1 MDNRAVAKKIAGEA
15 IVLLKNNE
23 HLLPFPKGQ
32 KAAFF
37 GRAQIDTVYSGN
49 GSGAAHKSGCKTILE
64 ECEKKGICAEHR
76 LKEYYAEQIAKDE
89 STKENEFD
97 WADIGKVIASGAMYE
112 IFGKYHAPIE
122 EYEISEEQ
130 MKTAGQYTDTAVLVL
145 GRNSGGEECDR
156 HLQGDYYLT
165 DSEKDLTEQVC
176 GHFEKVVLILNVNG
190 LVDLSWAE
198 DYPQIKSILFA
209 GILGEEGAAALAEI
223 LTGTVNPSGR
233 LAFTIAREYGDY
245 PAARHFSWD
254 KENEESLL
262 TYESYG
268 LSAEENGST
277 GYAKSP
283 VTVYYEDIYA
293 GYRYFDT
300 FAKEPLYA
308 FGYGLSYTEFEIKCL
323 GAVKGQEGIEVRV
336 CIRNIGN
343 TAGKEVV
350 QLYLANSNSAYEH
363 AFQELKGFEKT
374 EFIQPGEEEQLCI
387 TVPWKDWSSYDEEKA
402 AYLIRQGDY
411 RILIGNSSRNT
422 KVAALVRVEQ
432 DILMEQCTNRLG
444 IKECNRVKLEFLTC
458 LGKRGESIAQ
468 DKVIE
473 GNTLGKILEGNSQE
487 EMIEG
492 NTLGR
497 MMPEQKPGENTSKW
511 DSCVPEISI
520 NPEDVKVMEHMNV
533 PETCDSIREKV
544 KNLSVEQLAALC
556 VGYGPGTPFAA
567 FREENDPETI
577 YDRNGKPITTNSH
590 PIGYNGYVSPAIEE
604 AGIYSV
610 SYKDGPAGI
619 GEMAWP
625 SEMLMACAFNKKMW
639 YEFGNAVGAECE
651 KQQVDVWLAP
661 AVNLLRHPLGGR
673 NFEYFSEDPYLTGI
687 CACEVTKGVQRN
699 HPVLVCPKHFAVNEQ
714 ETFRRGSSNKHY
726 DAADSILSER
736 AAREIYLKPFE
747 MLVREAD
754 VACLMTSF
762 NKINGVFAAG
772 NADLCT
778 HILKE
783 EWGYR
788 GVVVTDWGDMDVV
801 VDGADAVAAGNDVV
815 MPGGPPV
822 IMQILQGYQEG
833 RVSRGNLEVAVGHL
847 LYMTEKISDSA
858 GH

>member
-15 IVLLKNNE
+15 IVLLKNDE
-23 HLLPFPKGQ
+23 HLLPFSKGQ

-49 GSGAAHKSGCKTILE
+49 GSGAAHKSGCKTIME
-64 ECEKKGICAEHR
+64 ECEKEGICAEPG
-76 LKEYYAEQIAKDE
+76 LKEYYAEQIARDE

-122 EYEISEEQ
+122 EYAIPEEQ
-130 MKTAGQYTDTAVLVL
+130 METAGQYTDTAVLVL

-156 HLQGDYYLT
+156 HLQGDYFLT
-165 DSEKDLTEQVC
+165 DSEKHLAERVC
-176 GHFEKVVLILNVNG
+176 GHFAKVVLILNVNG
-190 LVDLSWAE
+190 LVDLSWTE

-223 LTGTVNPSGR
+223 LTGTVNTSGK
-233 LAFTIAREYGDY
+233 LAFTIAKRYEDY
-245 PAARHFSWD
+245 PAADHFSWD

-268 LSAEENGST
+268 LSAEENGSA

-283 VTVYYEDIYA
+283 VTVYHEDIYA

-308 FGYGLSYTEFEIKCL
+308 FGYGLSYTEFEIKNL
-323 GAVKGQEGIEVRV
+323 GVVKGQAGIEVRV
-336 CIRNIGN
+336 CVRNIGN
-343 TAGKEVV
+343 TPGKEVV
-350 QLYLANSNSAYEH
+350 QLYLANSSDTYEH

-374 EFIQPGEEEQLCI
+374 ELIQTGEEEQICI
-387 TVPWKDWSSYDEEKA
+387 TVPWKEWSSYDEEKA
-402 AYLIRQGDY
+402 AYLIRQGEY
-411 RILIGNSSRNT
+411 QILVGNSSRNT
-422 KVAALVRVEQ
+422 KAAALVRVEQ
-432 DILMEQCTNRLG
+432 DILVEQCTSRLG
-444 IKECNRVKLEFLTC
+444 IKECNRGKLEFLSC
-458 LGKRGESIAQ
+458 LEKRGESNVSEKI
-468 DKVIE
+468 IE
-473 GNTLGKILEGNSQE
+473 GEL
-487 EMIEG
+487 
-492 NTLGR
+492 
-497 MMPEQKPGENTSKW
+497 
-511 DSCVPEISI
+511 CVPEICLK
-520 NPEDVKVMEHMNV
+520 PEDIKVMEHMNV
-533 PETCDSIREKV
+533 PEACDHIREKV
-544 KNLSVEQLAALC
+544 TNLSVEQLAALC

-577 YDRNGKPITTNSH
+577 YDRNAKPLTTNSH
-590 PIGYNGYVSPAIEE
+590 PTGYNGYVSPSIED

-610 SYKDGPAGI
+610 FYKDGPAGI

-699 HPVLVCPKHFAVNEQ
+699 HSVLVCPKHFAVNEQ

-754 VACLMTSF
+754 IACLMTSF
-762 NKINGVFAAG
+762 NKINSVFAAG

-788 GVVVTDWGDMDVV
+788 GVVITDWGDMDVV

-822 IMQILQGYQEG
+822 IMQILQGYREG
-833 RVSRGNLEVAVGHL
+833 RVSRENLEVAVGHL
-847 LYMTEKISDSA
+847 LYMTEKRSDSA
-858 GH
+858 VH

>member
-1 MDNRAVAKKIAGEA
+1 MDNRAIAKNIAGEA
-15 IVLLKNNE
+15 IVLLKNDE
-23 HLLPFPKGQ
+23 HLLPFSKGQ

-64 ECEKKGICAEHR
+64 ECEKEGICADPGLREFYR
-76 LKEYYAEQIAKDE
+76 KQISKEETTKKD
-89 STKENEFD
+89 EFD

-122 EYEISEEQ
+122 EYAISEEQ

-165 DSEKDLTEQVC
+165 DSEKALAEQVC
-176 GHFEKVVLILNVNG
+176 RHFEKVVLLLNVNG
-190 LVDLSWAE
+190 LIDLSWAE
-198 DYPQIKSILFA
+198 EYPQIKSILFA

-223 LTGTVNPSGR
+223 LTGTVKPSGK
-233 LAFTIAREYGDY
+233 LAFTIAKRYEDY
-245 PAARHFSWD
+245 PAAGHFSWD
-254 KENEESLL
+254 KENEEKLL

-283 VTVYYEDIYA
+283 VTVYHEDIYA

-308 FGYGLSYTEFEIKCL
+308 FGYGLSYTEFEIRCL
-323 GAVKGQEGIEVRV
+323 GAVKGEEGIEVQV
-336 CIRNIGN
+336 CVRNIGN
-343 TAGKEVV
+343 MPGKEVV
-350 QLYLANSNSAYEH
+350 QLYLANSSVAYEH

-374 EFIQPGEEEQLCI
+374 ELIQPGEEEQLCI
-387 TVPWKDWSSYDEEKA
+387 TVPWKEWSSYDEEKA
-402 AYLIRQGDY
+402 AYLIRQGEY
-411 RILIGNSSRNT
+411 RILVGNSSRNT
-422 KVAALVRVEQ
+422 QDVAMVRVEQ
-432 DILMEQCTNRLG
+432 DILVEQCTNRLG
-444 IKECNRVKLEFLTC
+444 IKECNRGKLEFLTC
-458 LGKRGESIAQ
+458 LGKRGESNVSE
-468 DKVIE
+468 KMIE
-473 GNTLGKILEGNSQE
+473 GNTLGK
-487 EMIEG
+487 MIAENAQAKMSDRNLPEQAPGG
-492 NTLGR
+492 NTSEGDLR
-497 MMPEQKPGENTSKW
+497 
-511 DSCVPEISI
+511 VPEICVK
-520 NPEDVKVMEHMNV
+520 PEDIRVMEHMNV
-533 PETCDSIREKV
+533 PEACDHIREKV
-544 KNLSVEQLAALC
+544 EKLSVEQLAALC

-590 PIGYNGYVSPAIEE
+590 PTGYNGYVSPAIEE

-610 SYKDGPAGI
+610 FYKDGPAGI

-625 SEMLMACAFNKKMW
+625 SEMLMACAFNKKIW
-639 YEFGNAVGAECE
+639 YEFGDAVGAECE

-736 AAREIYLKPFE
+736 AAREIYLQPFE

-754 VACLMTSF
+754 VVCLMTSF

-778 HILKE
+778 RILKE

-833 RVSRGNLEVAVGHL
+833 RVARANLEDAVRHL
-847 LYMTEKISDSA
+847 LYMTEKISDSTL
-858 GH
+858 H

>member
-1 MDNRAVAKKIAGEA
+1 M
-15 IVLLKNNE
+15 
-23 HLLPFPKGQ
+23 
-32 KAAFF
+32 
-37 GRAQIDTVYSGN
+37 
-49 GSGAAHKSGCKTILE
+49 
-64 ECEKKGICAEHR
+64 
-76 LKEYYAEQIAKDE
+76 
-89 STKENEFD
+89 
-97 WADIGKVIASGAMYE
+97 
-112 IFGKYHAPIE
+112 
-122 EYEISEEQ
+122 
-130 MKTAGQYTDTAVLVL
+130 
-145 GRNSGGEECDR
+145 
-156 HLQGDYYLT
+156 T
-165 DSEKDLTEQVC
+165 DSEKHLAEQVC
-176 GHFEKVVLILNVNG
+176 GHFAKVVLILNVNG
-190 LVDLSWAE
+190 LVDLSWTE

-223 LTGTVNPSGR
+223 LTGTVNASGK
-233 LAFTIAREYGDY
+233 LAFTIAKRYEDY
-245 PAARHFSWD
+245 PAADHFSWD

-277 GYAKSP
+277 GYARSP
-283 VTVYYEDIYA
+283 VTVYHEDIYA

-308 FGYGLSYTEFEIKCL
+308 FGYGLSYTEFEIKNL
-323 GAVKGQEGIEVRV
+323 SVVKGQAGIEVRV
-336 CIRNIGN
+336 CVRNIGN
-343 TAGKEVV
+343 TPGKEVV
-350 QLYLANSNSAYEH
+350 QLYLANSSDAYEH

-374 EFIQPGEEEQLCI
+374 ELIQLGEEEQICI
-387 TVPWKDWSSYDEEKA
+387 TVPWKEWSSYDEEKA
-402 AYLIRQGDY
+402 AYLIRQGEY
-411 RILIGNSSRNT
+411 RILVGNSSRNT
-422 KVAALVRVEQ
+422 QDVAMVLVEQ
-432 DILMEQCTNRLG
+432 DILVEQCTNRLG
-444 IKECNRVKLEFLTC
+444 IKECNRGKLEFLSC
-458 LGKRGESIAQ
+458 LGKRGERNAQ
-468 DKVIE
+468 AKMSDGNLPE
-473 GNTLGKILEGNSQE
+473 QAPGGNTSEGD
-487 EMIEG
+487 
-492 NTLGR
+492 LR
-497 MMPEQKPGENTSKW
+497 
-511 DSCVPEISI
+511 VPEICVK
-520 NPEDVKVMEHMNV
+520 PEDIRVMEHMNV
-533 PETCDSIREKV
+533 PEACDHIREKV
-544 KNLSVEQLAALC
+544 ENLSVEQLAALC

-577 YDRNGKPITTNSH
+577 YDRNAKPLTTNSH
-590 PIGYNGYVSPAIEE
+590 PTGYNGYVSPAIED

-610 SYKDGPAGI
+610 FYKDGPAGI

-625 SEMLMACAFNKKMW
+625 SEMLMACAFNKKIW

-699 HPVLVCPKHFAVNEQ
+699 HSVLVCPKHFAVNEQ
-714 ETFRRGSSNKHY
+714 ETFRRGSSNRHY
-726 DAADSILSER
+726 DAADSILRER
-736 AAREIYLKPFE
+736 TAREIYLKPFE

-754 VACLMTSF
+754 IVCLMTSF
-762 NKINGVFAAG
+762 NKINGAFAAG

-822 IMQILQGYQEG
+822 IMQILQGYREG
-833 RVSRGNLEVAVGHL
+833 RVSRDNLEVAVGHL

-858 GH
+858 LR